1 MDAEKVISEFE
12 NRFKG
17 RGDVYAAVA
26 PGRVNLIGEHTD
38 YNDGFVLP
46 MAIDYGIAVAGRPRD
61 DRKVKLYSMDYGEE
75 ASFDLDE
82 KFDTATPRWSQYVE
96 GVARVLE
103 DETGERLPGF
113 EAAISGDVPQ
123 GAGLSSSAAL
133 EVATGLFI
141 STAHGLGLK
150 HRDIAIAGRRAE
162 NDYLGMMCG
171 IMDQF
176 ASALCGSGSALFLD
190 CRSLEYEQVPAE
202 LGSRV
207 FLIIN
212 TGKSR
217 GLVDSEYNDRRRAC
231 ERGVEI
237 IRRFVPGVKALRDVT
252 PEMFDRYRGELPDDI
267 RMKCR
272 HVVFENLRVLEA
284 VRSLKDG
291 VLEDFGGLMWQSHD
305 SLRDDYRVS
314 CRELDLLNEIAG
326 EHGGVLGERM
336 TGAGFGGCG
345 VALLERDAVES
356 FMKELSDKYTKQT
369 GLEPQFYATG
379 AAGGAECI
387 KS

>member
-1 MDAEKVISEFE
+1 
-12 NRFKG
+12 
-17 RGDVYAAVA
+17 
-26 PGRVNLIGEHTD
+26 
-38 YNDGFVLP
+38 
-46 MAIDYGIAVAGRPRD
+46 
-61 DRKVKLYSMDYGEE
+61 
-75 ASFDLDE
+75 
-82 KFDTATPRWSQYVE
+82 
-96 GVARVLE
+96 
-103 DETGERLPGF
+103 
-113 EAAISGDVPQ
+113 
-123 GAGLSSSAAL
+123 
-133 EVATGLFI
+133 
-141 STAHGLGLK
+141 
-150 HRDIAIAGRRAE
+150 
-162 NDYLGMMCG
+162 
-171 IMDQF
+171 
-176 ASALCGSGSALFLD
+176 
-190 CRSLEYEQVPAE
+190 
-202 LGSRV
+202 
-207 FLIIN
+207 
-212 TGKSR
+212 
-217 GLVDSEYNDRRRAC
+217 
-231 ERGVEI
+231 
-237 IRRFVPGVKALRDVT
+237 
-252 PEMFDRYRGELPDDI
+252 
-267 RMKCR
+267 MKCR